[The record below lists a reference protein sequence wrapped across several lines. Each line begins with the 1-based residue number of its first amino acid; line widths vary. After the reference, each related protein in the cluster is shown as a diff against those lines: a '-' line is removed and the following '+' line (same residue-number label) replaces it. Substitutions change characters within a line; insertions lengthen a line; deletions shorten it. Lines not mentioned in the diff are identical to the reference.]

1 MEIAEHILMSAA
13 NVSCIVFEY
22 IGVGVILHAGIRGI
36 VRYMGRKDD
45 ARLVLARGLA
55 AGLEFKMG
63 SEILRTVIVRN
74 FSEIGMVAAI
84 ILLRAVLAFLIH
96 WEIRNEQ

>member
-1 MEIAEHILMSAA
+1 MFHVSYLNISGSVSYFTPESGESSAIWGERR
-13 NVSCIVFEY
+13 CQ
-22 IGVGVILHAGIRGI
+22 AGSRPG
-36 VRYMGRKDD
+36 
-45 ARLVLARGLA
+45 GLA

-84 ILLRAVLAFLIH
+84 NFAAGSAGISDSLGD
-96 WEIRNEQ
+96 